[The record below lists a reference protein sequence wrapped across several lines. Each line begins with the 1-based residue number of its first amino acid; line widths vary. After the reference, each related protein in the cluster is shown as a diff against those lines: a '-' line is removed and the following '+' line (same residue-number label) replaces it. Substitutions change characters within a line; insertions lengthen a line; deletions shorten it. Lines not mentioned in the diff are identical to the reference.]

1 MPEVTTNQVIVM
13 TVGDTKVELTADQAR
28 KLRDE
33 LVAMFPLPPVYTVG
47 GAGVTIREPVIPNWP
62 YPIQHQPIDRPK
74 WTGSPPEIF
83 CSAQNGIT

>member
-13 TVGDTKVELTADQAR
+13 TVGDTRVELTADQAK

-47 GAGVTIREPVIPNWP
+47 GAGVIIREPVNWP
-62 YPIQHQPIDRPK
+62 YSGVPHQIDRPK

-83 CSAQNGIT
+83 CNAQNEIT